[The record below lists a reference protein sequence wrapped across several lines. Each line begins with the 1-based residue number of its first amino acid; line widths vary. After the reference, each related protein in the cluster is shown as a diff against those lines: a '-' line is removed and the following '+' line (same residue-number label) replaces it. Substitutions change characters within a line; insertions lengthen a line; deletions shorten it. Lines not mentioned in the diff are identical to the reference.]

1 MYISVCTSSIFS
13 LDTDK
18 RIKRTTS
25 SRTLN
30 FINHHIYIYIYIIC
44 VDVCCVCRD
53 GIPELSM
60 CIYRYLRET
69 FYITR
74 VYKVCAYCKHN
85 IITSLPYVLSL
96 AYDLYDAISFVLRPG
111 RSNNV

>member
-30 FINHHIYIYIYIIC
+30 FINHHIYIYIYIC
-44 VDVCCVCRD
+44 VDVCCVCIET
-53 GIPELSM
+53 GYQNCL
-60 CIYRYLRET
+60 CVYRYLRET

-85 IITSLPYVLSL
+85 IITSLPYVVSL
-96 AYDLYDAISFVLRPG
+96 AYDLYEAISFVLRSE